1 MPQFKSES
9 CNDFIE
15 KINKVPLSSND
26 DKRMQWIDSIET
38 YVYETRTESESEK
51 VKCNNIIKQYKEWLT
66 FTMLQKKT

>member
-26 DKRMQWIDSIET
+26 DKRMQ
-38 YVYETRTESESEK
+38 
-51 VKCNNIIKQYKEWLT
+51 
-66 FTMLQKKT
+66 